1 MSTKDSVK
9 ALYTSLSSY
18 EGSIVA
24 SLEDATVNPSMATD
38 LLASLE
44 VDEIETNIL
53 NRVSHNSSNVESSL
67 QEAVDM
73 RYAVSREVNIRAM
86 KRSDYYIDAGEEHT
100 DEKLRLEI
108 RKLNTMQYLLGN
120 TDIQRR

>member
-9 ALYTSLSSY
+9 SLYTSLSSY

-100 DEKLRLEI
+100 EEKLRLEI
-108 RKLNTMQYLLGN
+108 RKVNTMQYLLGN

>member
-108 RKLNTMQYLLGN
+108 RKVNTMQYLLGN

>member
-24 SLEDATVNPSMATD
+24 SLEDAMVNPSMATD

-108 RKLNTMQYLLGN
+108 RKVNTMQYLLGN

>member
-9 ALYTSLSSY
+9 SLYTSLSSY

-73 RYAVSREVNIRAM
+73 RYAVSREVSIRSM

-108 RKLNTMQYLLGN
+108 RKVNTMQYLLGN

>member
-24 SLEDATVNPSMATD
+24 SLEDAMVNPSMATD